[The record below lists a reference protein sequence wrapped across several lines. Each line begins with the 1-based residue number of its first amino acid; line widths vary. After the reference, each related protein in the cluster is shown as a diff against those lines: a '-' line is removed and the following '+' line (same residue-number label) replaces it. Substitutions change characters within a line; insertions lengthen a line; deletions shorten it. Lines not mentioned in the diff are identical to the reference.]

1 MITREVLDHGLRLAT
16 EAMPHVRSVSIG
28 VWLTR
33 GSRHEPDAS
42 AGIAHFVEHMLFKG
56 TMTRSAEEIAQTVDS
71 VGGQMDASTGKENAN
86 YAIKVLDDHLA
97 LAVDVL
103 SDVVLHPRFAPDDI
117 EREKGVVGEEIKMV
131 EDMPD
136 DLVHEIFLEQFWPG
150 HPLGRAI
157 LGTADSVNRLDEAV
171 LHEYF
176 GRVYTADSLIVAAA
190 GHIEHARVRELVE
203 RAFGGLRVNGTAPVE
218 QPPADHALVHV
229 RTKDLEQSHICM
241 GVGAYRQN
249 HADRYAALVFNT
261 LLGGSMSSRLFQNVR
276 EKRGLAYSVG
286 SGLSAFRDAGLLSI
300 YAGCSNQRV
309 DEVVRV
315 VMDELRAVVAGP
327 IQASE
332 LTRAKD
338 NVKGSLIL
346 GLESTWQRA
355 AYLARQEL
363 YFDEPFTLDETL
375 AGIDAVQLDDVV
387 RVEVFSGLRKEVE
400 AYRWER
406 GVGGGLVLDGEILVD
421 DAHAAFAG
429 KGDGKAGLRDRV
441 HCGADERDVQA
452 DVPCER
458 GADVHLR
465 GQDVGTPGHQ
475 QYVIE

>member
-1 MITREVLDHGLRLAT
+1 MVVRDVLDNGLRLLT
-16 EAMPHVRSVSIG
+16 ESIPHVRSVSLG

-33 GSRHEPDAS
+33 GSRHEGDEWP
-42 AGIAHFVEHMLFKG
+42 GIAHFVEHMLFKG
-56 TMTRSAEEIAQTVDS
+56 TTTRSAEDIAQTVDS

-86 YAIKVLDDHLA
+86 YAIKVLDEHLP

-103 SDVVLHPRFAPDDI
+103 SDVVLHPRFTPDDI

-136 DLVHEIFLEQFWPG
+136 DLVHELFLEHFWPG

-157 LGTADSVNRLDEAV
+157 LGTADSVNRLSQDV

-176 GRVYTADSLIVAAA
+176 ARVYTSGNLIVAAA
-190 GHIEHARVRELVE
+190 GNIEHARLRELIAE
-203 RAFGGLRVNGTAPVE
+203 AFTGVPTNGHGPVE
-218 QPPADHALVHV
+218 APPVEHGLVHL
-229 RTKDLEQSHICM
+229 RSKDLEQSHICM

-249 HADRYAALVFNT
+249 HRDRYAALVFNT

-286 SGLSAFRDAGLLSI
+286 SGLSAFRDAGLLSV

-315 VMDELRAVVAGP
+315 IMDELRGVVRDGIDP
-327 IQASE
+327 LE
-332 LTRAKD
+332 LVRAKD

-363 YFDEPFTLDETL
+363 YFDEPFTIEDTL
-375 AGIDAVQLDDVV
+375 AGIDAVT
-387 RVEVFSGLRKEVE
+387 
-400 AYRWER
+400 
-406 GVGGGLVLDGEILVD
+406 ID
-421 DAHAAFAG
+421 DAARVAKDLLTRTPVSVAVVGEVAG
-429 KGDGKAGLRDRV
+429 FSVAGSDL
-441 HCGADERDVQA
+441 Q
-452 DVPCER
+452 VPS
-458 GADVHLR
+458 
-465 GQDVGTPGHQ
+465 
-475 QYVIE
+475 

>member
-1 MITREVLDHGLRLAT
+1 MVVRDVLDNGLRLLT
-16 EAMPHVRSVSIG
+16 ESIPHVRSVSLG

-33 GSRHEPDAS
+33 GSRHEGDQWP
-42 AGIAHFVEHMLFKG
+42 GIAHFVEHMLFKG
-56 TMTRSAEEIAQTVDS
+56 TETRSAEEIAQTVDS

-86 YAIKVLDDHLA
+86 YAIKVLDEHLP

-103 SDVVLHPRFAPDDI
+103 SDVVLHPRFALDDI

-136 DLVHEIFLEQFWPG
+136 DLVHELFLEHFWRG

-157 LGTADSVNRLDEAV
+157 LGTADSVNRLSQDV

-176 GRVYTADSLIVAAA
+176 SRVYTAGNLIVAAA
-190 GHIEHARVRELVE
+190 GNIEHARLRELVE
-203 RAFGGLRVNGTAPVE
+203 RAFDGLGRNGSGAAETPPVE
-218 QPPADHALVHV
+218 SGLVHV

-241 GVGAYRQN
+241 GVGAYPQN
-249 HADRYAALVFNT
+249 HRDRYAALVFNT

-315 VMDELRAVVAGP
+315 IMSELRGVVAG
-327 IQASE
+327 IDESE
-332 LTRAKD
+332 LVRAKD
-338 NVKGSLIL
+338 NVKGNLIL

-355 AYLARQEL
+355 AYLARQEI
-363 YFDEPFTLDETL
+363 YFDEPFTIEETL
-375 AGIDAVQLDDVV
+375 AGIDAVRLDDVA
-387 RVEVFSGLRKEVE
+387 RVARELLTRTPVSVAVVGDVDGFSVSGSDLQV
-400 AYRWER
+400 AS
-406 GVGGGLVLDGEILVD
+406 
-421 DAHAAFAG
+421 
-429 KGDGKAGLRDRV
+429 
-441 HCGADERDVQA
+441 
-452 DVPCER
+452 
-458 GADVHLR
+458 
-465 GQDVGTPGHQ
+465 
-475 QYVIE
+475 